1 MDWGSF
7 TYRRLRAC
15 DVRFHQLDVF
25 GSGPY
30 SGNPLA
36 VFPEAAGLDAAQM
49 QMIASEMNLS
59 ETTFVTHTSVDSY
72 EMRIFTPAEELAF
85 AGHPTI
91 GTAFCLAHLARV
103 TGEDLTQRTSAG
115 QTKVTHRDDM
125 WWFERAGQSRDDLES
140 SDEKAGSVLADAL
153 SLDPAEIGLEAR
165 ELGRSGRLRPAVAD
179 VGIGHLMIPVR
190 DIRSLT
196 SCSVRADLLAS
207 VSKIGVYC
215 FTAAGAGRI
224 RARGFFPGAGIAED
238 PATGSAAA
246 ELGIYLAARIGDIDF
261 EISQGREIGRP
272 SRLSVRAN
280 TASVKVGGRCDLV
293 LEGELVE
300 LPSTRTPG

>member
-1 MDWGSF
+1 M
-7 TYRRLRAC
+7 
-15 DVRFHQLDVF
+15 RFHQLDVF

-36 VFPEAAGLDAAQM
+36 VFPEAGGLDAAQM

-59 ETTFVTHTSVDSY
+59 ETTFVTHASSDSY
-72 EMRIFTPAEELAF
+72 DMRIFTPAEELAF

-91 GTAFCLAHLARV
+91 GTAFCLAHLGRV
-103 TGEDLTQRTSAG
+103 TGEDLTQRTPVG
-115 QTKVTHRDDM
+115 QTKVTHRHDR
-125 WWFERAGQSRDDLES
+125 WWFERPGRSHDDLEI
-140 SDEKAGSVLADAL
+140 SDEKAGSTLADAL

-165 ELGRSGRLRPAVAD
+165 ELGRSGRLRPAIAD
-179 VGIGHLMIPVR
+179 AGIGHLMVPVR
-190 DIRSLT
+190 DVPSLAR
-196 SCSVRADLLAS
+196 CSVRADLLAP

-215 FTAAGAGRI
+215 FTAAGAGRV
-224 RARGFFPGAGIAED
+224 RARGFFPGEGIAED

-272 SRLSVRAN
+272 SRLSVKAKK
-280 TASVKVGGRCDLV
+280 ASVRVGGRCDLV
-293 LEGELVE
+293 LQGELVE
-300 LPSTRTPG
+300 LPPSRTP

>member
-1 MDWGSF
+1 MKF
-7 TYRRLRAC
+7 Y
-15 DVRFHQLDVF
+15 QLDVF

-36 VFPEAAGLDAAQM
+36 VFPGADHLDAAQM

-59 ETTFVTHTSVDSY
+59 ETTFVTRASVDSY
-72 EMRIFTPAEELAF
+72 DMRIFTPAEELSF

-91 GTAFCLAHLARV
+91 GTAFCLAHLGRV
-103 TGEDLTQRTSAG
+103 TGEHLTQRTSVG
-115 QTKVTHRDDM
+115 QTKVTHRNDR
-125 WWFERAGQSRDDLES
+125 WWFERPGRSHDDLES
-140 SDEKAGSVLADAL
+140 SDEKAGGTLAEAL

-165 ELGRSGRLRPAVAD
+165 ELGRSGRLGPAVAD
-179 VGIGHLMIPVR
+179 VGMGHLMIPVR
-190 DIRSLT
+190 DLRSLAA
-196 SCSVRADLLAS
+196 CSVRADLLAPVSS
-207 VSKIGVYC
+207 VGAYC

-224 RARGFFPGAGIAED
+224 RARGFFPGVGISED

-272 SRLSVRAN
+272 SRLWVQAKK
-280 TASVKVGGRCDLV
+280 ASVMVGGRCDLV
-293 LEGELVE
+293 LEGELVK
-300 LPSTRTPG
+300 LPPSRTPE